1 MRGFKI
7 TNANYKYR
15 SDILI
20 DEIKSV
26 GIKSDFKNIE
36 LLDNEFKK
44 PPLEFLYLKMT
55 ILNLDRMVKGFPR
68 GYILFNMITE
78 NNKGEVEVLWFHKKW
93 LLSQEELGEL
103 V

>member
-1 MRGFKI
+1 LRGFKI

-44 PPLEFLYLKMT
+44 PL
-55 ILNLDRMVKGFPR
+55 
-68 GYILFNMITE
+68 
-78 NNKGEVEVLWFHKKW
+78 
-93 LLSQEELGEL
+93 
-103 V
+103 

>member
-1 MRGFKI
+1 
-7 TNANYKYR
+7 
-15 SDILI
+15 
-20 DEIKSV
+20 
-26 GIKSDFKNIE
+26 
-36 LLDNEFKK
+36 
-44 PPLEFLYLKMT
+44 MT

-103 V
+103 A